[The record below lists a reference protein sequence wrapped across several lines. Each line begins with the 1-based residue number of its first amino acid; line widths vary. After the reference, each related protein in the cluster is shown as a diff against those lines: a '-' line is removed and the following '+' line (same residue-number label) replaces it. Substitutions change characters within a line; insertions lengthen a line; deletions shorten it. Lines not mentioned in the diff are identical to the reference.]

1 MRLWTLQNRAFLD
14 SQHSFRLSTSWEHTP
29 DNWRN
34 LYRWMCAQWTLR
46 VGGKMTSAPVWA
58 WHSCNGRRGS
68 PPTVGTLAMLM
79 GDWNFH
85 TASQVVLELEIP
97 DRLALLSSYDRWN
110 RAIYDAMERG
120 LNDIG
125 PKFQN
130 MFDTPVLR
138 HRDDDIQA
146 VIPYVERSWILDVRS
161 LPEGDIDKLNWNTPC
176 SRFPRRR
183 KNAGSV
189 LSVKP

>member
-14 SQHSFRLSTSWEHTP
+14 SQESFRLSTDWEHTP
-29 DNWRN
+29 ENWRD

-46 VGGKMTSAPVWA
+46 VGGQMASAPVWG

-110 RAIYDAMERG
+110 QAMDDALDRG
-120 LNDIG
+120 LNDID
-125 PKFQN
+125 PRFQN
-130 MFDTPVLR
+130 MFDRPLLR
-138 HRDDDIQA
+138 SGTDDIQA
-146 VIPYVERSWILDVRS
+146 VIPYVERSWIIGVRS
-161 LPEGDIDKLNWNTPC
+161 LPEGDISKLNWNTPC
-176 SRFPRRR
+176 SRFPKRRR
-183 KNAGSV
+183 IAV
-189 LSVKP
+189 TD